1 MPALN
6 LILLQKIAMTNIGRF
21 TGSTSAAVAIAG
33 VLLLGSCNVTK
44 HLDASKGERLLVRN
58 TLHVQSEKKLGISAQ
73 TALSYELTPLYRQ
86 KPNTRSLFF
95 FRTRLWLYYKYKDR
109 NSGFAHWI
117 MDKQSEPP
125 AIFDEVLA
133 QRTANNFK
141 NQMRQRG
148 YFRAECGYQQFP
160 VGTKKVR
167 VEYNLSLGPLYTV
180 DQVDFSSRDTAVL
193 KIVRYLEAGS
203 NIKPGVPLDGRL
215 FEAEKLRITSG
226 LKNRGYAYFVP
237 QFVEFTG
244 DSTGTKAKVHVEV
257 LPFNDSTMHQIYKVG
272 KVEVY
277 SGVVPEVNAF
287 RSDTTFN
294 GIYFA
299 AVESKF
305 FVRPEILY
313 RAIYIH
319 PGDLYNQDNFDK
331 TLRKLNALGVYRFV
345 SVRPVQDSTR
355 EGVMDVIINL
365 SPNKR
370 FTPGGDFDFNYSTLN
385 GGLIGISPAAF
396 FTNRNLLSGAERL
409 HTIVNYNIE
418 FDISARR
425 FIYAQEFKIQNELAI
440 PRYFDYLG
448 LWKGL
453 YAIKMGEKRL
463 LSSNFYQQLKSEG
476 ATRISANYDYLN
488 VTDFYQYHLLNASF
502 GYNFQ
507 LGSHHQFNW
516 DHIGIDVLRPRFDAS
531 LSPSKFLQLSFGNQL
546 FTGFLLRTFNYN
558 FSGRVNGYGERW
570 TYRLNS
576 ELSGLEVLGANRL
589 WGALFGEEN
598 WKIGDLSFSQFF
610 RIDQDLVYTRN
621 FTKDLIGAVRI
632 GMGVAVP
639 FGDSRTVPYVKQFFV
654 GGPSSIRAWRI
665 RELGPGGYLERDP
678 DTGKPVNIQP
688 YYQAGDFR
696 FEFNGELRFPLFP
709 YFKGAVFVDGGNIW
723 TLRKE
728 TDRPNAQIG
737 LNAFKQIA
745 LGTGLGIRGD
755 FGYFVIRLDFGLKL
769 RRPYPDDVT
778 GGYWAPNLFSKMQFR
793 DFNPNLAVGY
803 PF

>member
-1 MPALN
+1 MQ
-6 LILLQKIAMTNIGRF
+6 LLQKTGREQIERVR
-21 TGSTSAAVAIAG
+21 SRSHAVAAAVCLM
-33 VLLLGSCNVTK
+33 VLGACNVSR
-44 HLDASKGERLLVRN
+44 HLDESRGERLLVRN
-58 TLHVQSEKKLGISAQ
+58 TLRVQSEKRLSASAK

-86 KPNTRSLFF
+86 KPNSRSLFF
-95 FRTRLWLYYKYKDR
+95 FRTRLWLYYKFKDR
-109 NSGFAHWI
+109 KSEFASWI
-117 MDKQSEPP
+117 MEKQAERP

-148 YFRAECGYQQFP
+148 YFRAECSYKQFLI
-160 VGTKKVR
+160 GAKRAR
-167 VEYNLSLGPLYTV
+167 VEYELNLGPLYTV
-180 DQVDFSSRDTAVL
+180 NEVTIASRDTAVL
-193 KIVRYLEAGS
+193 DIVRYLQPGS
-203 NIKPGVPLDGRL
+203 GIKPGVPLDGRL
-215 FEAEKLRITSG
+215 FEAEKLRITG
-226 LKNRGYAYFVP
+226 ELKNRGYAYFVP
-237 QFVEFTG
+237 QFIEFTG
-244 DSTGTKAKVHVEV
+244 DSSGTKANVHVEV
-257 LPFNDSTMHQIYKVG
+257 LPFNDSTMHQTYKIG

-277 SGVVPEVNAF
+277 SGVVPELTVL
-287 RSDTTFN
+287 RSDTTIN

-305 FVRPEILY
+305 FVRPAILY
-313 RAIYIH
+313 KSISIH
-319 PGDLYNQDNFDK
+319 PGELYNQDNFDK

-345 SVRPVQDSTR
+345 SVRPSQDSTQD
-355 EGVMDVIINL
+355 GVIDVAINL

-396 FTNRNLLSGAERL
+396 ITNRNLLSGAERL
-409 HTIVNYNIE
+409 HSIVNYNIE

-453 YAIKMGEKRL
+453 HGIRLGNKRL
-463 LSSNFYQQLKSEG
+463 LSGSFYNQLKSEG
-476 ATRISANYDYLN
+476 ATRLSANYDFLN

-507 LGSHHQFNW
+507 LGNHHQFNW
-516 DHIGIDVLRPRFDAS
+516 DHIGIDVLRPRFDAN
-531 LSPSKFLQLSFGNQL
+531 LSPSKFLQLSFDNQL

-558 FSGRVNGYGERW
+558 FAGRVNGFGERW
-570 TYRLNS
+570 TYRLSS

-589 WGALFGEEN
+589 WGAVFGREN
-598 WKIGDLSFSQFF
+598 WQVGDLSFSEFF

-621 FTKDLIGAVRI
+621 FTKDVIGAVRV
-632 GMGVAVP
+632 GAGLAVP
-639 FGDSRTVPYVKQFFV
+639 FGDSQTVPYVKQFFV

-665 RELGPGGYLERDP
+665 RELGPGGYVEKDP
-678 DTGKPVNIQP
+678 DTGKPVNVQP

-709 YFKGAVFVDGGNIW
+709 YFKGAVFFDGGNIW

-728 TDRPNAQIG
+728 TDRPNAQLG

-745 LGTGLGIRGD
+745 LGTGMGMRGD

-778 GGYWAPNLFSKMQFR
+778 GKYWVPHLISKMQLK
-793 DFNPNLAVGY
+793 DFNPNLAVAY